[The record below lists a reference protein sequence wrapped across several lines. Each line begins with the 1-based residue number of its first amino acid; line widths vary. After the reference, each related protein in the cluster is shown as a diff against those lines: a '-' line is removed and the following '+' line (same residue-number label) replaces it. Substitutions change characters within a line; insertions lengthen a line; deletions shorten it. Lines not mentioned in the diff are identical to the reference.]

1 MESKEDSIKIL
12 EMRIRHQMNRSLEKK
27 LEPENIQFYASSAGM
42 LQKQEFA
49 QGSPTEEQEN
59 PQQNIY
65 IDAKGNVQPNID
77 MDENSDL
84 RQESFGNEKD
94 IADQSGYENRP
105 VDMEYINRISK
116 MPRIIEHMEIS
127 ETKEAQHAKAKN
139 SYESVRQ
146 SLNDEKFFPF
156 RKNGLFDIKG

>member
-27 LEPENIQFYASSAGM
+27 LKPENIQFYASSAGM

-49 QGSPTEEQEN
+49 QESPAEEQED

-65 IDAKGNVQPNID
+65 IGAKGNVQPNID

-84 RQESFGNEKD
+84 QQESFSSEKE
-94 IADQSGYENRP
+94 IADQNGYENRP
-105 VDMEYINRISK
+105 ADMEYINRISK
-116 MPRIIEHMEIS
+116 MPRIIDHMEIS

-139 SYESVRQ
+139 SYESIRK